1 MNNLQ
6 KQKQLKHLGY
16 YLGELDGL
24 FGHQSIEATKK
35 FQSAYGLDVD
45 GSFGPLTEQKS
56 IDVWKD
62 IQTKLNA
69 KNTIQIA
76 VDGYVGNET
85 INAIK
90 TFQSN
95 NGLEVDAYVGPLT
108 LAKLNE
114 TTQTHSWED
123 FPNFQRWEFRCPC
136 GKCGGYPVEPD
147 FRLVKVLQQ
156 IRNHFNKPLNITSG
170 IRCQTFNDS
179 LVGSTKNSA
188 HTKGKASDFYVQGVN
203 TKTLLA
209 YCQELKKQ
217 GIIAYTYTNNTN
229 MAGAVHINI

>member
-6 KQKQLKHLGY
+6 KQKQLKYLGY
-16 YLGELDGL
+16 YLGALDGI
-24 FGHQSIEATKK
+24 FGNQSIEATKR
-35 FQSAYGLDVD
+35 FQSAYGLTVD

-56 IDVWKD
+56 IDIWKD

-69 KNTIQIA
+69 KNTVKIA
-76 VDGYVGNET
+76 VDGYVGDET
-85 INAIK
+85 INAIRS
-90 TFQSN
+90 FQAN
-95 NGLEVDAYVGPLT
+95 NGLVVDACVGPLT
-108 LAKLNE
+108 MAKLNE
-114 TTQTHSWED
+114 TVVSDSWD
-123 FPNFQRWEFRCPC
+123 NYPNFKRNEFACPC

-156 IRNHFNKPLNITSG
+156 IRNHFNKPLIITSG

-179 LVGSTKNSA
+179 LVGSIKNSA
-188 HTKGKASDFYVQGVN
+188 HVKGMATDFYVQGVD
-203 TKTLLA
+203 KSTLLA

>member
-1 MNNLQ
+1 MKNLQ
-6 KQKQLKHLGY
+6 KQLQLKHLGY
-16 YLGELDGL
+16 YLGALDSI
-24 FGHQSIEATKK
+24 FGVQTIEATKK
-35 FQSAYGLDVD
+35 FQSAYGLVAD

-56 IDVWKD
+56 IEVWKD

-85 INAIK
+85 INAIR
-90 TFQSN
+90 TFQAN
-95 NGLEVDAYVGPLT
+95 NGLVVDSCVGPLT
-108 LAKLNE
+108 MAKLNE

-170 IRCQTFNDS
+170 IRCQSFNDS
-179 LVGSTKNSA
+179 LVGSIKNSA
-188 HTKGKASDFYVQGVN
+188 HLRGGAVDFYVQGVN
-203 TKTLLA
+203 KSTLLA
-209 YCQELKKQ
+209 YCQELVRQ
-217 GIIAYTYTNNTN
+217 GKIAYTYTNNTN